1 MLKFCH
7 ENQSL
12 YVLRESQKFVV
23 ELLDRLGGKEPE
35 LPTSI
40 MSHIFS
46 PLLAKDSKIN
56 GKVEGSEPQHL
67 ISTLELACS
76 ILEASLTNLSPVVSD
91 MIEKLNLEAL
101 VWMLLVNLDGDHNEE
116 YAGKVSKLLTF
127 IYFTSVYREKEEN
140 KILPTAVKAMEKKIF
155 NLLALHVSRRS
166 IRNFMNIVVQCQVCW
181 HKISEFVSVNE
192 QSEIKHFNFDTQLIV
207 FQVRIY
213 INFMEKKNEL
223 CIGDP
228 PFNGP

>member
-23 ELLDRLGGKEPE
+23 KLLDRLGGKAPE
-35 LPTSI
+35 LPTGI
-40 MSHIFS
+40 MSHIFC

-76 ILEASLTNLSPVVSD
+76 ILEASLNNLSPIMSD
-91 MIEKLNLEAL
+91 MIEKLNLEAR
-101 VWMLLVNLDGDHNEE
+101 VWMLLVTLDGDNNEE
-116 YAGKVSKLLTF
+116 HAGKVSRLL
-127 IYFTSVYREKEEN
+127 ILAYFTSVYREKEDN
-140 KILPTAVKAMEKKIF
+140 KIPLTAVRAMEKKIF

-166 IRNFMNIVVQCQVCW
+166 TTNFMNIVIQCQVCW
-181 HKISEFVSVNE
+181 HKISKFVSVNE
-192 QSEIKHFNFDTQLIV
+192 QTEIKHFNFDTQLIV

-213 INFMEKKNEL
+213 IQKYEL
-223 CIGDP
+223 CTVELP
-228 PFNGP
+228 LNGH